1 MYLEQV
7 WLPTGTKHNLHPK
20 PYNTVNMYLFQVM
33 LTCIKSLLNP
43 FKNTELTLC
52 SVCVSQADF
61 LQPFILTFSQ

>member
-20 PYNTVNMYLFQVM
+20 LYNTVNMYLFQVM
-33 LTCIKSLLNP
+33 LPCIKSLLNP
-43 FKNTELTLC
+43 LKKKIVC

-61 LQPFILTFSQ
+61 LKPFVLTFSQ